1 MGGGLLQLVAHGAQ
15 DVNLT
20 GNPQISFFKA
30 NYKRHTNFATQ
41 WVPQPMNGSPKQ
53 GIESTKIQI
62 SRNGD
67 LVQEVYLIAKITDAV
82 GQISTKDTV
91 YPAERLVSSI
101 NLSIGGQQVD
111 KHYQRWWRL
120 FSELNHDNAKKDQY
134 SKLTNLGATDGDGA
148 LTQGASAGAQIA
160 GENGKRKQEVVLPL
174 IFFFNRNPGLALPL
188 MALQYSNVELAIKWG
203 AELDTYVD
211 PTLPQQIECWCKYI
225 YLDDA
230 ERRLMVAKPQKYL
243 IEQVQHNGVRDIS
256 DPTVGSSNLVNL
268 EFNHPVKEIVWC
280 HPVGTGDGLE
290 SNLWN
295 MTHTPID
302 ASVGIPTPVTG
313 DTTFPLVVPHQAGGV
328 VLTGNAW
335 SEDAFG
341 PCGEASI
348 QINGQDV
355 AINQSGTT
363 YNQTQPFYHHSGCPV
378 PGIYSY
384 SFALNPESYQPS
396 GTCNFSRID
405 NATLRFR
412 IINDAVA
419 AHSKASIFVT
429 NYNIMTI
436 GAGMASMDF
445 AN

>member
-41 WVPQPMNGSPKQ
+41 WVPQPMNGDPKQ
-53 GIESTKIQI
+53 GLESTKIQI

-67 LVQEVYLIAKITDAV
+67 LVQEVYLIAKIQLDGTANV
-82 GQISTKDTV
+82 SSRDTV

-134 SKLTNLGATDGDGA
+134 SKLTNLGATDGVGA
-148 LTQGASAGAQIA
+148 TVT
-160 GENGKRKQEVVLPL
+160 NGQYGSKNQVVLPL

-211 PTLPQQIECWCKYI
+211 TTLPQQIECWCKYI

-230 ERRLMVAKPQKYL
+230 ERRLMVSKPQKYL

-256 DPTVGSSNLVNL
+256 DPVDGSSNLVNL
-268 EFNHPVKEIVWC
+268 EFNHPVKELVWC
-280 HPVGTGDGLE
+280 HPESTGDGLTDT
-290 SNLWN
+290 LWN
-295 MTHTPID
+295 MTNADLDAAVGLPGPI
-302 ASVGIPTPVTG
+302 AG
-313 DTTFPLVVPHQAGGV
+313 DPGCRVVPHQAGGV

-335 SEDAFG
+335 SEDVDG

-355 AINQSGTT
+355 AINQGGTT
-363 YNQTQPFYHHSGCPV
+363 YNQTQPYYHHSGCPV
-378 PGIYSY
+378 PGVYSY
-384 SFALNPESYQPS
+384 SFALNPEAYQPS

-412 IINDAVA
+412 IIQSAVA
-419 AHSKASIFVT
+419 THSKASIFAT
-429 NYNIMTI
+429 NYNVMTI
-436 GAGMASMDF
+436 SAGMATMDF

>member
-41 WVPQPMNGSPKQ
+41 WVPQPMNGNPKQ

-67 LVQEVYLIAKITDAV
+67 LVQEVYLIAKITVA
-82 GQISTKDTV
+82 GGILSKAANV

-134 SKLTNLGATDGDGA
+134 SKLTNLGATNGVGATVTDGQYGSKN
-148 LTQGASAGAQIA
+148 Q
-160 GENGKRKQEVVLPL
+160 VVLPL

-203 AELDTYVD
+203 EELNLYVD
-211 PTLPQQIECWCKYI
+211 AALTGQIECWCKYI

-256 DPTVGSSNLVNL
+256 DPVDGSSNLVNL
-268 EFNHPVKEIVWC
+268 EFNHPVKELVWC
-280 HPVGTGDGLE
+280 HPAGTGDGTTHE
-290 SNLWN
+290 LWN

-302 ASVGIPTPVTG
+302 AAVGIPVITAASQQVNRV
-313 DTTFPLVVPHQAGGV
+313 LPHQAGGV
-328 VLTGNAW
+328 VLVSNAW

-355 AINQSGTT
+355 AINQGGTT
-363 YNQTQPFYHHSGCPV
+363 YNQTQPYYHHSGCPV

-384 SFALNPESYQPS
+384 SFALNPEAYQPS

-412 IINDAVA
+412 IISGAVA
-419 AHSKASIFVT
+419 THSKASIFAT

>member
-1 MGGGLLQLVAHGAQ
+1 MGGGLLQLVAQGAQ

-41 WVPQPMNGSPKQ
+41 WVPQPMNGDPKQ
-53 GIESTKIQI
+53 GMESTKIQI

-67 LVQEVYLIAKITDAV
+67 LVQEIYLIANITKS
-82 GQISTKDTV
+82 GQASAAGTV

-101 NLSIGGQQVD
+101 NLSIGGQQID

-120 FSELNHDNAKKDQY
+120 FSELNHNNAKKDQY
-134 SKLTNLGATDGDGA
+134 SKLTNLGPQTGTGA
-148 LTQGASAGAQIA
+148 LTKGASAGVQIA
-160 GENGKRKQEVVLPL
+160 GQDGKRKQQVVLPL

-188 MALQYSNVELAIKWG
+188 MALQYSMVELAIKWG
-203 AELDTYVD
+203 DELDDYVD
-211 PTLPQQIECWCKYI
+211 PTLTGQIECWAKYI

-230 ERRLMVAKPQKYL
+230 ERRLMVSGPQKYL
-243 IEQVQHNGVRDIS
+243 IEQVQHNGVTTVDSSSDGIS
-256 DPTVGSSNLVNL
+256 HLVNL
-268 EFNHPVKEIVWC
+268 EYNHPVKEIVWC
-280 HPVGTGDGLE
+280 HPATTGDGTTHT
-290 SNLWN
+290 LWN
-295 MTHTPID
+295 MTHIGVT
-302 ASVGIPTPVTG
+302 AAVGAVGATSGVT
-313 DTTFPLVVPHQAGGV
+313 PHQCGGV
-328 VLTGNAW
+328 VLASTPW
-335 SEDAFG
+335 SEDEYG

-355 AINQSGTT
+355 AINQGGTT
-363 YNQTQPFYHHSGCPV
+363 YNQTQPYYHHSGCPV

-384 SFALNPESYQPS
+384 SFALNPEAYQPS

-412 IINDAVA
+412 IIDNAVST
-419 AHSKASIFVT
+419 HSKVSIFAT
-429 NYNIMTI
+429 NYNVMNI
-436 GAGMASMDF
+436 GSGMATMDF